1 MGPPHSFLPTSGI
14 SGGPASA
21 GAAFERQAELIRGLE
36 DTRPAAP
43 IDPAYLAQVM
53 AAMRQL
59 HGKGAMSPDN
69 TTI

>member
-1 MGPPHSFLPTSGI
+1 
-14 SGGPASA
+14 
-21 GAAFERQAELIRGLE
+21 LE